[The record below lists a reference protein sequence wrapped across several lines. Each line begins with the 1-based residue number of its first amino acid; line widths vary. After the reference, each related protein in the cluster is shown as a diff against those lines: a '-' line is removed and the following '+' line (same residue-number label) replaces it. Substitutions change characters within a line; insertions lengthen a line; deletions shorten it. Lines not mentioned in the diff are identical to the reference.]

1 MHAGSPGLPD
11 FFSSSFLER
20 MMRSFISHTFTAV
33 VVMAASSATAA
44 PPSIVTQGNGA
55 ALACASCHGVDG
67 AGNPQAGF
75 PVLAQLPPAY
85 FAKQIADF
93 KAGTRTHPVM
103 TPIAQAMSVEDA
115 ESSARHYASQPR
127 PKAGASTVDPAVI
140 ARGRNLAINGA
151 WDRQVPPC
159 FKCHAVDGLGV
170 APAFPAIAGQH
181 AAYTVRQL
189 EAWKTGARTNDPQKL
204 MKAVAESLSDD
215 DIRSVAEYLAT
226 LGTQGKGK

>member
-1 MHAGSPGLPD
+1 MPD
-11 FFSSSFLER
+11 PFSSGFLER

-33 VVMAASSATAA
+33 VVMAASSVAAA

-115 ESSARHYASQPR
+115 ESAAHHYASQPR
-127 PKAGASTVDPAVI
+127 PKAGAATVAPAVI
-140 ARGRNLAINGA
+140 ARGKNLAINGA

-181 AAYTVRQL
+181 AAYTVSQL
-189 EAWKTGARTNDPQKL
+189 QAWKTGARTNDPQKL
-204 MKAVAESLSDD
+204 MKAVAENLSDD

-226 LGTQGKGK
+226 LGSRENENE

>member
-1 MHAGSPGLPD
+1 M
-11 FFSSSFLER
+11 
-20 MMRSFISHTFTAV
+20 
-33 VVMAASSATAA
+33 VMAASVAAAA
-44 PPSIVTQGNGA
+44 PPSIVTQGKGA
-55 ALACASCHGVDG
+55 AIACASCHGVDG
-67 AGNPQAGF
+67 AGNAQAGF
-75 PVLAQLPPAY
+75 PTLAQLPPAY

-115 ESSARHYASQPR
+115 VSAARHYAGQPR

-140 ARGRNLAINGA
+140 ARGKHLAINGA
-151 WDRQVPPC
+151 GDRQVPPC

-181 AAYTVRQL
+181 AAYTVSQL
-189 EAWKTGARTNDPQKL
+189 QAWKTGARTNDPQKL
-204 MKAVAESLSDD
+204 MKAVAEKLTDD

-226 LGTQGKGK
+226 LGTRGKENE

>member
-1 MHAGSPGLPD
+1 M
-11 FFSSSFLER
+11 
-20 MMRSFISHTFTAV
+20 
-33 VVMAASSATAA
+33 VMAASVAAAA
-44 PPSIVTQGNGA
+44 PPSIVTQGKGGA
-55 ALACASCHGVDG
+55 IACASCHGVDG
-67 AGNPQAGF
+67 AGNAQAGF
-75 PVLAQLPPAY
+75 PALAQLPPAY

-115 ESSARHYASQPR
+115 DSTARHYASQPR

-140 ARGRNLAINGA
+140 ARGKNLAINGA

-170 APAFPAIAGQH
+170 PPAFPAIAGQH
-181 AAYTVRQL
+181 AAYTVSQL
-189 EAWKTGARTNDPQKL
+189 QAWKTGARTNDPQKL
-204 MKAVAESLSDD
+204 MKAVAENLTDD

-226 LGTQGKGK
+226 LGTRGEGK